1 MTTKIKEWNGELIHT
16 MLSLPFNETEV
27 KWRISQSGIAGS
39 GRPYATV
46 VPYLDARS
54 VMQRFDNILGADR
67 WHNTVVEIKEG
78 FLATITV
85 LCGNDDN
92 LIPISKQDVAELSNI
107 EATKGGAS
115 DAFKRA
121 AVLWG
126 VGRYLY
132 NTGKH
137 FAEFIDSPNNSKPP
151 GAYSSCKIN
160 GASGTKKYW
169 WKPPTLNVSTMES
182 IKDITKPIAKKAKG
196 DF

>member
-1 MTTKIKEWNGELIHT
+1 MTTKIKEWDGEIIHD
-16 MLSLPFNETEV
+16 MLSLPFKDSEV
-27 KWRISQSGIAGS
+27 KWRVSQSGISGS

-54 VMQRFDNILGADR
+54 VMQRFDNVLGADR

-92 LIPISKQDVAELSNI
+92 LTSISKQDVAELSNI
-107 EATKGGAS
+107 EATKGGAT

-126 VGRYLY
+126 IGRYLY
-132 NTGKH
+132 NTGSH
-137 FAEFIDSPNNSKPP
+137 FADFLDSPDGRKPQ
-151 GAYSSCKIN
+151 GAYSSAKIN
-160 GASGTKKYW
+160 GANGVKKYW
-169 WKPPTLNVSTMES
+169 WNPPALNPKPMES
-182 IKDITKPIAKKAKG
+182 PADLVKPRAKKTTS